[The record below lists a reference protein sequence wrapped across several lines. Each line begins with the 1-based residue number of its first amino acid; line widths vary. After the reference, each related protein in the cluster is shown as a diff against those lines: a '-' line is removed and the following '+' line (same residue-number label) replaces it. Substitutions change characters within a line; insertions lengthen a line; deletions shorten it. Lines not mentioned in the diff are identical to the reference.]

1 MIPAISASNIYSTLG
16 NSNSLVPLA
25 MKDVINSVGLTAA
38 SYITGDEAEG
48 RDRFIDE
55 FGTQAIW
62 LFGIPAYKKVLDL
75 TLFKAMGYDPKVDV
89 RVLKDKEIFAKAK
102 QYAANDSIK
111 NSLEKIGKTNSNI
124 KTFKAL
130 TMGKF
135 VASTALTILSYYGL
149 TKFRHKHTEEHIK
162 DEYLKN
168 LQQQGLLNNA
178 PAKDKFMMPAQK
190 VPPAFGMVHNEK
202 VQAKKD
208 KDKNPT
214 FTGIQDF
221 MFSPTKNLMIVD
233 ASITAERL
241 FESRNLQDTIGYG
254 IKEGSF
260 WAFMYLLGGKIQA
273 HFENKAEKDHNKNI
287 QLDARVIEGEDLKNA
302 LKNQELPSILKS
314 FSNLKKDVDVYDF
327 VCNPNNKDNVIVKMA
342 KVSDIISVVDK
353 KDINSAVDTR
363 KYIDIAE
370 VKGVSEK
377 LSKVFKQFG
386 DYKMD
391 MLAKNDKLTDEQL
404 LETFLKDLKK
414 LKRASILKNIGSC
427 ITALGIVAPALMVA
441 VRYFGGQD
449 NKGFKVKED
458 IERKLA
464 EDLKNGK
471 AITA

>member
-1 MIPAISASNIYSTLG
+1 MIPAISASKIYSTLG

-25 MKDVINSVGLTAA
+25 MKDIINSVGLTAA

-75 TLFKAMGYDPKVDV
+75 TLFKGFGYDPQVDV
-89 RVLKDKEIFAKAK
+89 RILKDKAIFAKAK
-102 QYAANDSIK
+102 QYAANDTIRK
-111 NSLEKIGKTNSNI
+111 SLDKIGKNNSNI
-124 KTFKAL
+124 NAFKGL

-162 DEYLKN
+162 EEYLKT
-168 LQQQGLLNNA
+168 LQQQGLLNDV
-178 PAKDKFMMPAQK
+178 PAKDKFIALPHK
-190 VPPAFGMVHNEK
+190 VSPAFGMVHNLKSQE
-202 VQAKKD
+202 KKD

-233 ASITAERL
+233 AAITGERL

-260 WAFMYLLGGKIQA
+260 WAFMYLLGGKIQT
-273 HFENKAEKDHNKNI
+273 HFENKAEKDYNKNI
-287 QLDARVIEGEDLKNA
+287 QLDARVIEGDDLKQA
-302 LKNQELPSILKS
+302 LKNEELPAILKS

-327 VCNPNNKDNVIVKMA
+327 VCNPVNKDNVIVKMS
-342 KVSDIISVVDK
+342 KISDIIAVVDK
-353 KDINSAVDTR
+353 KDINSSVDTR
-363 KYIDIAE
+363 KFIDIAE

-377 LSKVFKQFG
+377 LGKVFKQFG
-386 DYKMD
+386 DYKTD
-391 MLAKNDKLTDEQL
+391 MLAKNPELTEEQM

-427 ITALGIVAPALMVA
+427 IMALGVVAPALMVA
-441 VRYFGGQD
+441 VRYFGGEN

>member
-1 MIPAISASNIYSTLG
+1 MIPAISASKIYSTLG

-62 LFGIPAYKKVLDL
+62 LFGIPAYKKVLDV
-75 TLFKAMGYDPKVDV
+75 TLFKGLGYDPKVDV
-89 RVLKDKEIFAKAK
+89 RILKNKEIFEKAK
-102 QYAANDSIK
+102 QYAANDNIK
-111 NSLEKIGKTNSNI
+111 ASLEKIGKSNSNI
-124 KTFKAL
+124 KTFKGL
-130 TMGKF
+130 TVGKF

-162 DEYLKN
+162 QEYLKS
-168 LQQQGLLNNA
+168 LQQQGLLNDA
-178 PAKDKFMMPAQK
+178 PAKDKFIAMPQK
-190 VPPAFGMVHNEK
+190 VSPAFGMVHNVKSQE
-202 VQAKKD
+202 KKD

-233 ASITAERL
+233 ASITAERI

-260 WAFMYLLGGKIQA
+260 WAFMYLLGEKIQT

-287 QLDARVIEGEDLKNA
+287 QLDARVIEGEDLKKA
-302 LKNQELPSILKS
+302 LKNEDLPTILKS
-314 FSNLKKDVDVYDF
+314 FSNLKKDVDIYDF
-327 VCNPNNKDNVIVKMA
+327 VCNPANKDNVIVKMA
-342 KVSDIISVVDK
+342 KMSDIISVVDK

-363 KYIDIAE
+363 KYIDIEAI
-370 VKGVSEK
+370 KGVGEK
-377 LSKVFKQFG
+377 LGKVFKQFG
-386 DYKMD
+386 DYKTD
-391 MLAKNDKLTDEQL
+391 ALAKNDKLTEEQM

-427 ITALGIVAPALMVA
+427 IAALGVIAPALMVA

-458 IERKLA
+458 VERKLA

-471 AITA
+471 TITA